1 MRRPPVPP
9 VLLVLFAGALAF
21 TACAPAKQEVVFW
34 QSWPEPVV
42 RPILDRFEHEHPG
55 VRVRVQRIAGPGA
68 RERITAAID
77 SGRVPDLCEMGSTWM
92 PQMLASGR
100 LADWSAGTADLRARL
115 RGWPLCSLGDA
126 VYGLPWVLG
135 TRALFVNNGL
145 LARAGVDT
153 THLPETWDDL
163 RAAAEAV
170 ERHGGGAHGFGVQG
184 GEREVLFK
192 KFMPFAWGNGGRILS
207 DDLTTAVFDSPEN
220 RAALTFYLG
229 LRDVGVT
236 GTQVELDR
244 MFSEGRLAFVISG
257 AWLLNAVS
265 RDAPHMHLAVTLVP
279 RPAIDRGTNA
289 SFAGGEVLVSFAGS
303 RHKELALDLAR
314 FLARADNAEML
325 AAKVRSVQPAATQA
339 DTSAFYRSRPFESV
353 LVRQFEYAYFPP
365 NHPRWREMEAAIED
379 AVDRALRDRRPP
391 AEAAAAAVSEA
402 QQRLAELVGRS

>member
-1 MRRPPVPP
+1 VPWRIA
-9 VLLVLFAGALAF
+9 LLAGALASAA
-21 TACAPAKQEVVFW
+21 ACAPARREVVFW
-34 QSWPEPVV
+34 QSWPEATV
-42 RPILDRFEHEHPG
+42 RPIIDRFEHEHPD
-55 VRVRVQRIAGPGA
+55 VRVRIERFTGPGS
-68 RERITAAID
+68 RERIAAAID
-77 SGRVPDLCEMGSTWM
+77 SGRVPDLCEVGSTWM
-92 PQMLASGR
+92 PQMLATGR
-100 LADWSAGTADLRARL
+100 LADWSAGTADLRSHL

-126 VYGLPWVLG
+126 VYGIPWVLG
-135 TRALFVNNGL
+135 TRALFVNTGL

-153 THLPETWDDL
+153 TRMPETWDEL

-170 ERHGGGAHGFGVQG
+170 ERKGGAHGFGVQA

-244 MFSEGRLAFVISG
+244 MFAQGRLAFVISG

-265 RDAPHMHLAVTLVP
+265 RDAPGLHLAVALVP

-289 SFAGGEVLVSFAGS
+289 SFAGGEVLVSFSAS
-303 RHKELALDLAR
+303 RHKAEALDLAR
-314 FLARADNAEML
+314 FLARAENAEAL
-325 AAKVRSVQPAATQA
+325 AARVRSVQPAATEA
-339 DTSAFYRSRPFESV
+339 DTSAFYRARPLESV

>member
-1 MRRPPVPP
+1 MRAGVPWRIALP
-9 VLLVLFAGALAF
+9 AGALAF
-21 TACAPAKQEVVFW
+21 AAACAPARHEVVFW

-42 RPILDRFEHEHPG
+42 RPIVDQFEREHPG
-55 VRVRVQRIAGPGA
+55 VRVRVERIAGPGA
-68 RERITAAID
+68 RERIAAAID

-92 PQMLASGR
+92 PQMLATGR
-100 LADWSAGTADLRARL
+100 LADWSAGTADLRPRL
-115 RGWPLCSLGDA
+115 RGWALCSVGDA
-126 VYGLPWVLG
+126 VYGIPWMLG
-135 TRALFVNNGL
+135 TRALFVNTGL

-153 THLPETWDDL
+153 THLPETWEEL

-170 ERHGGGAHGFGVQG
+170 QRRGAGAHGFGVQA

-229 LRDVGVT
+229 LREVGVI

-244 MFSEGRLAFVISG
+244 RFADGQLAFVVSG
-257 AWLLNAVS
+257 AWLLNALS
-265 RDAPHMHLAVTLVP
+265 RDAPGMRFAVTLVP
-279 RPAIDRGTNA
+279 RPAVDRGTNA

-303 RHKELALDLAR
+303 HNKEQALELAR
-314 FLARADNAEML
+314 FLARAENAEAL
-325 AAKVRSVQPAATQA
+325 AARVRSVQPAATSA
-339 DTSAFYRSRPFESV
+339 DTSAFYRARPFESV

-365 NHPRWREMEAAIED
+365 NHPHWREMEAAIED
-379 AVDRALRDRRPP
+379 AVDRALRDRRPA
-391 AEAAAAAVSEA
+391 AEAAAAAISEA